1 MKHIIIITK
10 YYLKNGSVSAEI
22 KLRPEYDIIILID
35 DGTYKSIAAGKSR
48 LKEYAIMGNQNR
60 VGHGQ

>member
-35 DGTYKSIAAGKSR
+35 DGTYKSIAAVK
-48 LKEYAIMGNQNR
+48 I
-60 VGHGQ
+60 